1 MVSVFFLGERE
12 REVGERD
19 REWERESEGEKKYCL
34 YHKTLSEISGLV
46 KRPWLEYEWW
56 EKSRVVWV
64 AWVEAGERISP
75 TVPASLTAGKSNTV
89 ETPPLKL
96 SDDKIREEC
105 SRFSHRQCSQL
116 SVSSSAVMIASE
128 RSIFYKKK
136 KFTTLFLSETVKY

>member
-1 MVSVFFLGERE
+1 M
-12 REVGERD
+12 
-19 REWERESEGEKKYCL
+19 
-34 YHKTLSEISGLV
+34 
-46 KRPWLEYEWW
+46 
-56 EKSRVVWV
+56 

-105 SRFSHRQCSQL
+105 SRISHRRRESRHSQL
-116 SVSSSAVMIASE
+116 SVASSAVIMASQ

-136 KFTTLFLSETVKY
+136 RFTTCFFLSETVKCYSNSQENSVVVFFPPLSLCQAKQLGQLQVRRDVFRLILNEDIKT